1 VTSAKHIY
9 FVDEAHIHGYKKIYL
24 IKSSCQLIVMQL
36 KPWIVQKY
44 GGTSIGKLLPEITG
58 TIIPPYLQTHR
69 VAVVC
74 SARSGTTKSS
84 GTTSLLLEAI
94 RIATSNEPCHED
106 LCAITERIKNEH
118 LVAAE
123 NAVGKDA
130 SEHLRT
136 VRLEITKDCARL
148 QQLLDATA
156 MLAEISDHT
165 TDRVLAIGETL
176 SCRIVAAS
184 LQSKVSNNYTS
195 GYKN

>member
-1 VTSAKHIY
+1 
-9 FVDEAHIHGYKKIYL
+9 
-24 IKSSCQLIVMQL
+24 MQL

-58 TIIPPYLQTHR
+58 TIVPPYLQTHR
-69 VAVVC
+69 VVVVC

-94 RIATSNEPCHED
+94 RIATSNEPYHED
-106 LCAITERIKNEH
+106 LCAITERIRDEH
-118 LVAAE
+118 LIAAE

-136 VRLEITKDCARL
+136 VRLQIMKDCARL

-176 SCRIVAAS
+176 ACRIMAAS
-184 LQSKVSNNYTS
+184 LQSKVSSHYILS
-195 GYKN
+195 YRD